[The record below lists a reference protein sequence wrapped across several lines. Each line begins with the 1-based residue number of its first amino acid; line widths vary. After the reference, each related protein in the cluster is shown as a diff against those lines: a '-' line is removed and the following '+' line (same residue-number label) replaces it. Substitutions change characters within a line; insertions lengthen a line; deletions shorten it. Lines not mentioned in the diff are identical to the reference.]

1 MEEEDGE
8 VKEEGGVE
16 EEEEEGEVEEEEEEG
31 EEEEVNG
38 ERCYGTAMN
47 MNTSWVIKVG
57 IKGVA

>member
-1 MEEEDGE
+1 MEEEDSE
-8 VKEEGGVE
+8 VKEDGGV
-16 EEEEEGEVEEEEEEG
+16 EEEGEVEEEEEEG